1 MCYCCKWLWMLVFAS
16 ADHFSYTAS
25 FLSLFLFASLSTVF
39 PKSLLKKTPYFSH
52 EFWFPL
58 HCLQYD
64 NFCMP
69 GWSIGVELVVCM
81 TWLKQAQ
88 SWSGWRICCHK
99 CSSLSPRGLRVMHVH
114 PWVASCILFVC
125 FFFLPNLPLI
135 ISGMLS
141 DVCCLERLV
150 LKLVSEATWVSQ
162 TLQLQEG
169 VPCAWLLF
177 WYFFS
182 EGKKNYLFLLNK
194 VSILAEEH
202 EH

>member
-1 MCYCCKWLWMLVFAS
+1 MCHCCKWLWMLVFAS

-81 TWLKQAQ
+81 TWLNQAQ

-99 CSSLSPRGLRVMHVH
+99 CSSLSLRALRVMHVH
-114 PWVASCILFVC
+114 PWVAFRCLLSGEDGPEASFRSYLGITNLTVTGRCTVCLVTILI
-125 FFFLPNLPLI
+125 FFRW
-135 ISGMLS
+135 G
-141 DVCCLERLV
+141 
-150 LKLVSEATWVSQ
+150 
-162 TLQLQEG
+162 
-169 VPCAWLLF
+169 
-177 WYFFS
+177 
-182 EGKKNYLFLLNK
+182 
-194 VSILAEEH
+194 
-202 EH
+202 